1 MRKFQQGSASGIMAM
16 VILFCLALK
25 IGAALFPAF
34 LDDRMI
40 NQQIQELVTAS
51 NQQTIPQKFISDLDN
66 RLSMNNI
73 RDLKASDIMK
83 VTQTGQGIQ
92 VHKNYEIRA
101 PFVMNV
107 DFAVKFEKKFDK
119 STAQ

>member
-16 VILFCLALK
+16 VILFCLVLK
-25 IGAALFPAF
+25 IGTALLPAF

-40 NQQIQELVTAS
+40 NQQIQELVLAS
-51 NQQTIPQKFISDLDN
+51 NNQTVPQKFISDLEM
-66 RLSMNNI
+66 RFAMNNI
-73 RDLKASDIMK
+73 RDVRAEEIMK
-83 VTQTGQGIQ
+83 AVQTGKGIQ

-107 DFAVKFEKKFDK
+107 DFAIKFEKKFDK

>member
-16 VILFCLALK
+16 VILFCLVLK
-25 IGAALFPAF
+25 IGTAVLPAF

-51 NQQTIPQKFISDLDN
+51 NNQTVPQKFITDLQGRFD
-66 RLSMNNI
+66 MNNI
-73 RDLKASDIMK
+73 RTVRAEEVMK
-83 VTQTGQGIQ
+83 VSQTGTGIQ
-92 VHKNYEIRA
+92 VNKNYEIRQ
-101 PFVMNV
+101 PFVFNI

>member
-16 VILFCLALK
+16 VILFCLVLK
-25 IGAALFPAF
+25 IGTAVLPAF

-51 NQQTIPQKFISDLDN
+51 NNQTVPQKFLSDLDM
-66 RLSMNNI
+66 RFAMNNI
-73 RDLKASDIMK
+73 RDVRAEEIMK
-83 VTQTGQGIQ
+83 VAQTGKGIQ
-92 VHKNYEIRA
+92 VNKNYEIRA

-107 DFAVKFEKKFDK
+107 DFAIKFEKKFDK